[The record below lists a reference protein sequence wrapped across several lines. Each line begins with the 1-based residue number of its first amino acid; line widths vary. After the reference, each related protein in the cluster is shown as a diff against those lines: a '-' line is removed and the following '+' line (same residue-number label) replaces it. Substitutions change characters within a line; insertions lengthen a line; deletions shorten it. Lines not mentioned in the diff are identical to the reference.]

1 MDGRVSSSG
10 TIVDW
15 DYDKTGRSI
24 GSCKVDSIVCGIRRR
39 IGFCR
44 YSSIGYAMTIEG
56 SEKKKNNFKKI
67 LIGVVGL
74 SVGEDS
80 AVLTLALHFPNL
92 F

>member
-1 MDGRVSSSG
+1 
-10 TIVDW
+10 
-15 DYDKTGRSI
+15 
-24 GSCKVDSIVCGIRRR
+24 
-39 IGFCR
+39 
-44 YSSIGYAMTIEG
+44 MTIEG